1 MLRGLFIGID
11 RYRAPVN
18 RLSCAVADARA
29 LGSLF
34 ADTLEGQASIVV
46 DDEATGQRIR
56 DELRNLQ
63 TVEEDDLVVIAFSG
77 HGTETHELVP
87 VDVDPANLLETTISL
102 DELAQALD
110 QIPSKNLIVFLDCC
124 FSGGFGGARVFSPS
138 SARSAF
144 EDRTQVEALARGEGR
159 IVVAA
164 SAAGE
169 PALETA
175 GLGHGLLS
183 FHLVHALQGAES
195 LVVNG
200 RIALLDLFNYVMRQV
215 QLSANAMHEVQTPS
229 LYGSVDGAPT
239 IARLMPGPLYA
250 QYFPERVRP
259 EATEAWSSLLPYGIA
274 QEVLDLWA
282 AQMPGLNHLQLRA
295 INEYRVLDGCSVLVV
310 APTGSGKTMIGEL
323 SALQAVG
330 QRSRAV
336 VLLPLRAL
344 VNDKFEAMRATYGD
358 TMKIVRAT
366 GEHSDQIADLMTGQ
380 YDIALLTYEKFLS
393 LSLGTPHLLRGIAV
407 VVVDEVQTLSDRT
420 RGANLEFLL
429 TVLRAGIGRIKP
441 PQIVALSAVIGD
453 THDFER
459 WLGGGLLRTTERP
472 VPLRER
478 VVDQAG
484 SIRTLEPDGTE
495 TEERGGR
502 PELFHDGSQE
512 SKPYVVPLVRQ
523 LASTGKKVIVFRT
536 IKAETVGTALYLG
549 QLLGLPAAENVL
561 EALPAADLSAASQQL
576 RRALAGGVG
585 FHNADLDRDERAALE
600 ASFRNPASP
609 LRVLVATTTLA
620 MGINTPAEAV
630 IILGLTHPGQPPIP
644 YTVAEYKNMAG
655 RAGRPGHTEAGES
668 YIVAS
673 SAPPAHVAWTTYVK
687 GRPEEIQSQL
697 LADGGDTQT
706 LILHAVLAL
715 GGSVYHG
722 RLIELLENSFAM
734 WQRVEQ
740 GFTQGWDSN
749 QLQADLAS
757 LVRAQLLDEEPDGRI
772 TLTQLGRYA
781 SESGIEVR
789 SVSQVASLLRFAP
802 EHLPAAA
809 LILLAQVTLELDD
822 TYIRTHNKSR
832 QEQNRWPQTCI
843 SLGVP
848 SQLLRG
854 LHVGGGR
861 PTLRAK
867 RAAACL
873 LLMTREPFGAIEQ
886 ALLQHTPENS
896 AAGPIRQV
904 AARTRDVIDVVA
916 NIATYYGKVLPA
928 DTSVDDL
935 ALQLELGIPS
945 ESLELARRCGNSL
958 TRGDYLALLDAG
970 YVTSADI
977 VEAEEADLAKLLDA
991 SKAQLLKAETADVFV
1006 G

>member
-11 RYRAPVN
+11 RYRAPVS
-18 RLSCAVADARA
+18 RLSCAVADAQA

-34 ADTLEGQASIVV
+34 ADTLEGQTSIVV
-46 DDEATGQRIR
+46 DAEATGQRIR
-56 DELRNLQ
+56 DELRNLH
-63 TVEEDDLVVIAFSG
+63 TVQEDDFVVISFSG
-77 HGTETHELVP
+77 HGTEAHELVP
-87 VDVDPANLLETTISL
+87 IDVDPAKLSETSISL
-102 DELAQALD
+102 EELAQTLD

-138 SARSAF
+138 SARSAL
-144 EDRTQVEALARGEGR
+144 EDRSRVEALARGEGR
-159 IVVAA
+159 IVIAA
-164 SAAGE
+164 SGAGE

-183 FHLVHALQGAES
+183 YHLVQALQGAES

-215 QLSANAMHEVQTPS
+215 LLSARAMHEEQTPS
-229 LYGSVDGAPT
+229 LYGSVEGAPT
-239 IARLMPGPLYA
+239 IARLVPGSRYA

-259 EATEAWSSLLPYGIA
+259 DAAKAWSSLLPYGIA

-282 AQMPGLNHLQLRA
+282 AQMPGLNPLQLRA
-295 INEYRVLDGCSVLVV
+295 INEYRVLDGRSVLVV

-323 SALQAVG
+323 AALQAVG

-336 VLLPLRAL
+336 MLLPLRAL
-344 VNDKFEAMRATYGD
+344 VNDKFDAMRATYGD

-366 GEHSDQIADLMTGQ
+366 GEHSDQVTDLMTGQ

-393 LSLGTPHLLRGIAV
+393 LSLGSPHVLRGIAV

-429 TVLRAGIGRIKP
+429 TVLRAGIGRIDP

-478 VVDQAG
+478 VIDQSG
-484 SIRTLEPDGTE
+484 SIRTLEPDGSE
-495 TEERGGR
+495 TEEVRAVR
-502 PELFHDGSQE
+502 PELHDGSQE

-523 LASTGKKVIVFRT
+523 LVSAGKKVIIFRT
-536 IKAETVGTALYLG
+536 IKAETVGTAMYLG
-549 QLLGLPAAENVL
+549 QLLGLPAADDVL

-576 RRALAGGVG
+576 RGALAGGVG

-600 ASFRNPASP
+600 ASFRDPASP

-630 IILGLTHPGQPPIP
+630 VIVGLIHPGQQPIP

-655 RAGRPGHTEAGES
+655 RAGRPGHSEAGES

-673 SAPPAHVAWTTYVK
+673 SAPPAHVAWAIYVK
-687 GRPEEIQSQL
+687 GSPEDIQSQL

-715 GGSVYHG
+715 GGTVYHEQ
-722 RLIELLENSFAM
+722 LIELLENSFAM

-740 GFTQGWDSN
+740 GFTQGWDAN
-749 QLQADLAS
+749 QLQADLGA
-757 LVRAQLLDEEPDGRI
+757 LVRAQLLDEEPNGRI

-789 SVSQVASLLRFAP
+789 SVTQVASMLRFAP

-822 TYIRTHNKSR
+822 TYIRTHDKSR
-832 QEQNRWPQTCI
+832 QEQTRWPQTCI

-848 SQLLRG
+848 PQLLRG

-873 LLMTREPFGAIEQ
+873 LLMTREPFSAIER

-904 AARTRDVIDVVA
+904 AARTRDVIDIVA

-928 DTSVDDL
+928 DTSADDL
-935 ALQLELGIPS
+935 VIQLELGIPS
-945 ESLELARRCGNSL
+945 QSLEVARRCGNGL
-958 TRGDYLALLDAG
+958 TRGDYLTLVEAG
-970 YVTSADI
+970 YVTMADI
-977 VEAEEADLAKLLDA
+977 EEAEEADLAKLLDD
-991 SKAQLLKAETADVFV
+991 SKAQLLKAETADVLV
-1006 G
+1006 V